1 MKTIIRSYALGLLT
15 AVIAVGIVYF
25 QDENTAADHT
35 EKQNITLDEAK
46 NFVTLK
52 GYQVIPTEDWKELN
66 DIKESYEQLIE
77 EQNEAK
83 PETEEEP
90 ISYHSYLL
98 TIEPGMNSSDVSE
111 LLYQA
116 QIIDNEKRFNQYL
129 VENGLSTR
137 IQIGE
142 YELISDMTYE
152 EIAAI
157 ITR

>member
-1 MKTIIRSYALGLLT
+1 
-15 AVIAVGIVYF
+15 
-25 QDENTAADHT
+25 
-35 EKQNITLDEAK
+35 
-46 NFVTLK
+46 
-52 GYQVIPTEDWKELN
+52 
-66 DIKESYEQLIE
+66 
-77 EQNEAK
+77 
-83 PETEEEP
+83 
-90 ISYHSYLL
+90 
-98 TIEPGMNSSDVSE
+98 MNSSDVSE